1 MFGFNHGYNTTFKTL
16 DKGLLEMFGPH
27 GISIALYNSAYELKK
42 MHVGQAYYYA
52 YFMLFFLIVSVVAIH
67 SVIYQ

>member
-1 MFGFNHGYNTTFKTL
+1 MFGFNHGYNTTFKSF
-16 DKGLLEMFGPH
+16 DKGFFEIFGPY
-27 GISIALYNSAYELKK
+27 GISMSLFNSASELKK

-52 YFMLFFLIVSVVAIH
+52 YFMLFFLIVNIIAIH